1 MTTRQDVSA
10 VPLQGGYVAKL
21 CPVRAQN
28 EALHPVEPLP
38 PSPVLE
44 RRFER
49 GRQFEA
55 EIVAELLRLHP
66 DAVVIEGEDSAA
78 TEAATRS
85 AMARRDFLI
94 LNSRLPA
101 DPIGRRVG
109 KPDLLVAA
117 PGGGYRGVDVKHHMT
132 LEPIEGEARD
142 PVALC
147 AGLDTLSREDA
158 EIDAAYQARKRKDD
172 LLQLA
177 HYQRMLEAAG
187 LATAESRY
195 GGIIGVER
203 RVVWYDLD
211 APIWRTASSSGRQK
225 ARSTMDIYDFE
236 FDFRLDIIAVAQ
248 RHASDPAA
256 ELLVVPVRIGECPE
270 CPWWDYCRPQ
280 LETDSGDVS
289 LLSRVGWRE
298 WKIHQDRGVRDRAAL
313 AALDVRT
320 AQLVASGVDVADLM
334 TSVDDASPD
343 MPVKDLPAMRRR
355 PAQVARL
362 EAAGVQTVAD
372 ARMLSTT
379 VAAYSGAGLSSL
391 PEQIDRARAS
401 LGSEPAYRRRGV
413 DRVSVPRGEVE
424 IDVDM
429 ENVEDGV
436 YLWGAFVTNRSSTLV
451 GTEGYQAFAT
461 WEPLTQESQ
470 TQNFQA
476 FWAWFSD
483 MRARTHEAGLAFRA
497 YCYNASAE
505 NTHLRALGLAAG
517 VIDEVEKF
525 IASDDWV
532 DLLRVFDKQLITGGS
547 SGLKTVAALA
557 PFTWDVQDPGGGES
571 MLQYDEA
578 VGAPSDAER
587 QAAQNWL
594 LTYNRGDVE
603 ATFAL
608 REWLD
613 TRAGSLPSIETLDPS
628 EGR

>member
-28 EALHPVEPLP
+28 DALHPVEPLP

-55 EIVAELLRLHP
+55 EIVAELLRLHSNAIVI
-66 DAVVIEGEDSAA
+66 DAENSVEAEVA
-78 TEAATRS
+78 TTS
-85 AMARRDFLI
+85 AMARRDALI

-101 DPIGRRVG
+101 DPVGRRVG
-109 KPDLLVAA
+109 KPDLLVAT

-132 LEPIEGEARD
+132 LEPIEGAGRD
-142 PVALC
+142 PLALSS
-147 AGLDTLSREDA
+147 GLDSLSREDA
-158 EIDAAYQARKRKDD
+158 EIDPAYQARKRKVD

-177 HYQRMLEAAG
+177 HYQRMLESAGFAASEG
-187 LATAESRY
+187 RY

-211 APIWRTASSSGRQK
+211 APIWRTPSSTGKQK
-225 ARSTMDIYDFE
+225 LRTTMEIYDFE

-248 RHASDPAA
+248 QHAANPNT
-256 ELLVVPVRIGECPE
+256 ELLVVPVRIGECDE

-280 LETDSGDVS
+280 LEAGSGDVS

-298 WKIHQDRGVRDRAAL
+298 WKIHQDRGIHNRADL
-313 AALDVRT
+313 AALDFRT

-334 TSVDDASPD
+334 SSIADASPD
-343 MPVKDLPAMRRR
+343 MLVKDSPAMRRR

-372 ARMLSTT
+372 ARKLSAA
-379 VAAYSGAGLSSL
+379 VATYSSAGLSSL

-401 LGSEPAYRRRGV
+401 LGSEAAYRRRGV
-413 DRVSVPRGEVE
+413 ESVSAPRGDVEV
-424 IDVDM
+424 DVDM

-436 YLWGAFVTNRSSTLV
+436 YLWGALVTDRAGILGSSEKYH
-451 GTEGYQAFAT
+451 GFAT

-470 TQNFQA
+470 TENFRE
-476 FWAWFSD
+476 FWTWLTEI
-483 MRARTHEAGLAFRA
+483 RTRTHDAGLTFRA
-497 YCYNASAE
+497 CCYNASAE
-505 NTHLRALGLAAG
+505 NTFLRALGLTAG
-517 VIDEVEKF
+517 VIADVEDF

-532 DLLRVFDKQLITGGS
+532 DLLRVFDKQLVTGGS

-571 MLQYDEA
+571 MVRYDEA
-578 VGAPSDAER
+578 IGAPSDAER
-587 QAAQNWL
+587 QAARKWL

-603 ATFAL
+603 ATLAL

-613 TRAGSLPSIETLDPS
+613 TRAGSVPSIETLDPT
-628 EGR
+628 EGQ